1 MVRAWKKKEM
11 RSVKGRGSSQW
22 RFKLESSERVRH
34 SATLTTMTTASAPTS
49 WVPLE
54 ANPDLFS
61 TWCETLGLD
70 TSKYAFYDVFGLD
83 DELLAMVPQPV
94 EAVLFLFPLTPR
106 IEAHRSGLQK
116 KADEKSELLWFPQTI
131 GNACGTIGLLHA
143 IANSAAAQAIRPESV
158 LAHLLARARSVPP
171 AERANLLLQCEDL
184 RSAHASTAAQGQT
197 AAPTAEDDVDLH
209 FVAFARSS
217 TGALVELDGRQ
228 DGPVERVPYIERNE
242 LLSRTAHVIQ
252 QHYMAVDPDQVQFSI
267 VALSQSV

>member
-1 MVRAWKKKEM
+1 M
-11 RSVKGRGSSQW
+11 
-22 RFKLESSERVRH
+22 
-34 SATLTTMTTASAPTS
+34 
-49 WVPLE
+49 
-54 ANPDLFS
+54 
-61 TWCETLGLD
+61 
-70 TSKYAFYDVFGLD
+70 
-83 DELLAMVPQPV
+83 
-94 EAVLFLFPLTPR
+94 
-106 IEAHRSGLQK
+106 
-116 KADEKSELLWFPQTI
+116 
-131 GNACGTIGLLHA
+131 
-143 IANSAAAQAIRPESV
+143 
-158 LAHLLARARSVPP
+158 
-171 AERANLLLQCEDL
+171 LQCEDL